1 MNLWLRDLPDG
12 NTEQG
17 GRVGEMNHKIISISA
32 LQLFLL
38 NYACSWLYFK
48 PCQCAVHTRT
58 KGICHSMCQ
67 AFNIL
72 THLPANHQQ
81 QPKRS
86 SQACGHL
93 PFISTVRTWLLP
105 LHFSHVETSRAVCS
119 KHQVDLLFSTKL
131 LYELLIHHQTKLPYF
146 WKHSHTN
153 VSWQLKTSWISDK
166 NNHSCVYIN

>member
-1 MNLWLRDLPDG
+1 MNLWLWDLPDG
-12 NTEQG
+12 NAEQG
-17 GRVGEMNHKIISISA
+17 ARVGKMNHKIIYISA

-48 PCQCAVHTRT
+48 PRQCAVHTST

-72 THLPANHQQ
+72 THLPGNQQQ

-93 PFISTVRTWLLP
+93 PFISAVRTRLLP
-105 LHFSHVETSRAVCS
+105 PHLSCQDFLCTVFKTPGPFALFYQVTLWTSHSPANWAVSFFC
-119 KHQVDLLFSTKL
+119 VIFESTVA
-131 LYELLIHHQTKLPYF
+131 QM
-146 WKHSHTN
+146 
-153 VSWQLKTSWISDK
+153 
-166 NNHSCVYIN
+166 